1 MKKIT
6 FLFSLCL
13 MFFIGATTAN
23 AEIGDEMDR
32 STWTVKASSWCWD
45 SNTEGSYEQAID
57 GVTNFWHSNW
67 RGGDATEYGAG
78 GGSGLTTYPEYL
90 IIDLGEVK
98 TNIGG
103 FGYKSRNT
111 NNANGNIKDYKIYV
125 STEPFSIEAP
135 ATTNDAKAAVLSLSD
150 DNLVCS
156 GTFTPNAGELNKTAT
171 STAVSGQYIL
181 FVALSS
187 EGADPNK
194 WANCDEFYVYEYT
207 NDIKPTLIE
216 KRDAFQTSVTAAE
229 SFIGE
234 NPGYYKQSTIDAAN
248 AAITAATTVIDN
260 TASTDAEEAE
270 ALTALETAI
279 SAFAI
284 NPVVSGIYKIVC
296 GYPEYY
302 NQQGV
307 EKAIYASSNTVFA
320 WGNLD
325 ENGKNHYWNVNVD
338 AEGNVTIQNAAYGTW
353 VNGLGTLSEAAAA
366 VTCSSVGSGQF
377 NLICGGTFH
386 TNNHS
391 TGAGIGS
398 NIVSWGGG
406 ANTASSWKFV
416 AVDAIPEYAENAWVW
431 KDLDMDKPLYA
442 GKRVSTLENGKQYF
456 IYNTCMPSGQNRT
469 GFIYSTGSG
478 LSLDTTTPS
487 ELKLTRNAQV
497 GYLWT
502 VETTETEGVYR
513 LKTYEGTY
521 VQGKYINIKGA
532 HSATATTAQDIYI
545 TDFSAETPVGK
556 ADVGSRAQDEE
567 TTVANADISTDDKV
581 WAIYNNV
588 SFSGNDQTWNGN
600 VGSFATWASAHPYAF
615 YEVHEAMD
623 VAMSA
628 ASAGIDGE
636 DAANV
641 QTIAT
646 FSATHPTVVP
656 EGVTAYYAA
665 EDPAS
670 NVLRLVTV
678 EGAIPANQGV
688 ILTGNDA
695 ALTGIELLPANKHAV
710 ADLSDNKL
718 LNSADAAKTLSA
730 ANGDYVLTS
739 KNSVIA
745 FYPAD
750 GTLAK
755 NKAYLN
761 LSGSSAPAFILN
773 FGGETTGIESVEAE
787 NGTQTVF
794 DLSGR
799 RVQKAQKGLYII
811 NGKKVLVK

>member
-23 AEIGDEMDR
+23 AEIGDALDR
-32 STWTVKASSWCWD
+32 TGWTVSVSSWHSD
-45 SNTEGSYEQAID
+45 GQANHDVTTVMID
-57 GVTNFWHSNW
+57 GNIGNYWHSNW
-67 RGGDATEYGAG
+67 GGTSETN
-78 GGSGLTTYPEYL
+78 GSGRGNGGVALAEVPEYF
-90 IIDLGEVK
+90 IVDLGTVI

-103 FGYKSRNT
+103 FGYVPRNS
-111 NNANGNIKDYKIYV
+111 NGSMTGNGALKDYKIFV
-125 STEPFSIEAP
+125 SETAFELPTP
-135 ATTNDAKAAVLSLSD
+135 ATTDDAKKAALELSGA
-150 DNLVCS
+150 VME
-156 GTFTPNAGELNKTAT
+156 GTVSSWPNANELKLAT
-171 STAVSGQYIL
+171 TEAVSGRYVLVL
-181 FVALSS
+181 FTSS
-187 EGADPNK
+187 YGNPADK
-194 WANCDEFYVYEYT
+194 FANCAEFYVYEYSE
-207 NDIKPTLIE
+207 DAKPTLIE

-338 AEGNVTIQNAAYGTW
+338 SEGNVTIQNAAYGTW

-391 TGAGIGS
+391 GGAGIGS
-398 NIVSWGGG
+398 NIVSWDGG

-431 KDLDMDKPLYA
+431 KDSDMDKPLYA

-456 IYNTCMPSGQNRT
+456 IYNTTINGSQDRT

-478 LSLDTTTPS
+478 LGLDKTVPS
-487 ELKLTRNAQV
+487 ALKLTQNAQV
-497 GYLWT
+497 SYLWT
-502 VETTETEGVYR
+502 VETTETEGVYH

-521 VQGKYINIKGA
+521 VKGKYVAIGGA
-532 HSATATTAQDIYI
+532 HSTTAQDIYI
-545 TDFSAETPVGK
+545 ADFAGETTIEKAGVSSKAE
-556 ADVGSRAQDEE
+556 DEA
-567 TTVANADISTDDKV
+567 TTVANADISVDDKV
-581 WAIYNNV
+581 WAIYN
-588 SFSGNDQTWNGN
+588 GNTAWNGN
-600 VGSFATWASAHPYAF
+600 EASFATWASAHPYAF

-646 FSATHPTVVP
+646 FSAAHPTVVP

-665 EDPAS
+665 EDPTS

-695 ALTGIELLPANKHAV
+695 ALTGIELLPANTHAV

-773 FGGETTGIESVEAE
+773 FGGETTGIESVEAG